1 MNQKLMEK
9 TSLDTQSFILSK
21 SPLHVTSKKAKVWI
35 YLITILLRQEKIALH
50 RREEVSQRVTLHYI
64 TLHFSGH
71 SAKHVLSVQRLP
83 GLAMAALNLLVLL
96 CTGISELD
104 LGVSSLG
111 RSVAQSQ
118 L

>member
-1 MNQKLMEK
+1 M
-9 TSLDTQSFILSK
+9 
-21 SPLHVTSKKAKVWI
+21 
-35 YLITILLRQEKIALH
+35 
-50 RREEVSQRVTLHYI
+50 LHYI
-64 TLHFSGH
+64 TLHFSRH
-71 SAKHVLSVQRLP
+71 SPKPTLSVQRLP

-111 RSVAQSQ
+111 GNVAQSQ